1 MASAPQRRASSMIA
15 RLRRSTELVRDTE
28 KAPPQHST
36 AMFQLTGLAPQAP
49 ITSSMPVGRSVS
61 SKPVIAAGR
70 TSRQP
75 Q

>member
-1 MASAPQRRASSMIA
+1 MASAPEARASSMIA

-36 AMFQLTGLAPQAP
+36 AMFHLTGLAPQARM
-49 ITSSMPVGRSVS
+49 TSSMPLGCSAS
-61 SKPVIAAGR
+61 SKPVVAAGR